1 MRKML
6 LLAAVV
12 VVASSA
18 TGCNCCRNACG
29 GGGGGLFGFG
39 LLGHRQPAYA
49 QAPACCPQPVVCCP
63 QPVVCCDPCADGGHV
78 GGAMVGSPMVSD
90 GGSCCN

>member
-12 VVASSA
+12 LVTSSA
-18 TGCNCCRNACG
+18 TGCNCFRNCC

-49 QAPACCPQPVVCCP
+49 AAPACCPPPVVCCP
-63 QPVVCCDPCADGGHV
+63 QPTVCCDPCADVSGAGGTI
-78 GGAMVGSPMVSD
+78 VGSPMVSD